1 MDTTP
6 LDSMLRALEEA
17 DPADAPD
24 IADAVARALGDWL
37 DPGRQPEAIH

>member
-6 LDSMLRALEEA
+6 LDSMLRALEDA

-24 IADAVARALGDWL
+24 LADAVVRVLGDWL
-37 DPGRQPEAIH
+37 DPGRLPEGAH

>member
-6 LDSMLRALEEA
+6 LDSMLRALEDA

-24 IADAVARALGDWL
+24 LADAVARVLGDWL
-37 DPGRQPEAIH
+37 DPLHRAEGAR

>member
-6 LDSMLRALEEA
+6 LDSLLHALEEA

-24 IADAVARALGDWL
+24 FADAVAGALGDRL
-37 DPGRQPEAIH
+37 DPDRAPEAVH

>member
-6 LDSMLRALEEA
+6 LDSRLRALEDA

-24 IADAVARALGDWL
+24 LADAVARLLGDWL
-37 DPGRQPEAIH
+37 DPVRRPEAAR

>member
-6 LDSMLRALEEA
+6 LDSMLRALEDA

-24 IADAVARALGDWL
+24 LADAVARVLGDWL
-37 DPGRQPEAIH
+37 DPTRPGEGAR

>member
-6 LDSMLRALEEA
+6 LDSMLRALEDA

-24 IADAVARALGDWL
+24 LADALARVLGDWL
-37 DPGRQPEAIH
+37 DPMRRGEAAR

>member
-6 LDSMLRALEEA
+6 LDSLLFALEEA

-24 IADAVARALGDWL
+24 LADAVARVLGERL
-37 DPGRQPEAIH
+37 DPSRHPEAAH

>member
-6 LDSMLRALEEA
+6 LDSLLHALEEA

-24 IADAVARALGDWL
+24 LADAVARVLGDGL
-37 DPGRQPEAIH
+37 DPFRAPEATR